1 VVPHNYIIDKGRK
14 AVGGMSAEKQTE
26 LDFPSDLPMLCTPK
40 LAARV
45 MGITEQQ
52 VRSLLRQRK
61 IAHVPVGKRLMI
73 PRNAIEDF
81 IARNMVLPCHV
92 EIPEHA
98 YASLKSADAI
108 TSSGL
113 NAVAAGSA
121 ARALQIASRLKSP
134 LPNSSQVV
142 SKPAAHV
149 IPLRSS

>member
-1 VVPHNYIIDKGRK
+1 MIEARRI
-14 AVGGMSAEKQTE
+14 MSQQTPQLSE
-26 LDFPSDLPMLCTPK
+26 LPMLCTPK
-40 LAARV
+40 VAAEV
-45 MGITEQQ
+45 MGLTAQQ
-52 VRSLLRQRK
+52 VRSLLRLKK

-73 PRNAIEDF
+73 PRSAIENF
-81 IARNMVLPCHV
+81 IAQNTVLPCHV
-92 EIPEHA
+92 EIPERA

-121 ARALQIASRLKSP
+121 ARALQIASKLKSP

-142 SKPAAHV
+142 SKPAGHV